1 MLNVGL
7 VGWVDVH
14 VVFTRAGHVQV
25 LVTSLGVHSEVEFR
39 VLSSRFFSVVGVLE
53 VEISGD
59 VVLVRGRLVDVLVV
73 DLTLA
78 GSNCNCL
85 AYVSQM
91 VGVVFIGSDGLLHKR
106 SALLVEALSWL
117 GLGWFDHKSWGVVKQ
132 GALLFVSTGSRNL
145 FVLNNFFKWTT

>member
-14 VVFTRAGHVQV
+14 VVFTGAGHVQV
-25 LVTSLGVHSEVEFR
+25 LVTSLGVHTEMEFR
-39 VLSSRFFSVVGVLE
+39 VLSGRFFSVVGVLE
-53 VEISGD
+53 VKISRD
-59 VVLVRGRLVDVLVV
+59 VILVRSRLVDVLVI

-91 VGVVFIGSDGLLHKR
+91 VGVVFIGSDRLLHKR
-106 SALLVEALSWL
+106 SALLVKALSWL
-117 GLGWFDHKSWGVVKQ
+117 GLGWFDDKSWCVVKQ
-132 GALLFVSTGSRNL
+132 GALLFVSTGAGNL
-145 FVLNNFFKWTT
+145 FVFNDFFKCTT